1 MNIFRYVI
9 VLIKNGIGDFGV
21 FLGGNMI
28 VLFYDGWANFINFN
42 ISYNGIN
49 YVLEYRV
56 FFFVEVSFIFLLKF
70 FEVKERILYF
80 VVVRYLSDVNEIV
93 FFG

>member
-1 MNIFRYVI
+1 MNIFRYLI

-21 FLGGNMI
+21 FLGGNII
-28 VLFYDGWANFINFN
+28 VLFYDGWVNFINFN